1 MNTWDVQGWSMQ
13 LIANRNDSLNGLM
26 VCQRVSRGI
35 VTAIVGGKSVYS
47 PSSKLKEGVNCH
59 KR

>member
-47 PSSKLKEGVNCH
+47 PSSKLKEGVN
-59 KR
+59 